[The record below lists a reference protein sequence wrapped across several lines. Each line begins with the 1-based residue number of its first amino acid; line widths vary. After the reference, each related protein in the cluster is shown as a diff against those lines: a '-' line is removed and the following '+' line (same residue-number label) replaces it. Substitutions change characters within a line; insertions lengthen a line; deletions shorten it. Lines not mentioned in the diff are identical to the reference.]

1 MSFFH
6 NLSHCGC
13 AAAMVF
19 FLSCAS
25 AEAIPAPDGSQ
36 PFSQVINPRIPA
48 RMTLAGELIDLD
60 PVDRYERLD
69 RELTSMAYTHG
80 NTLLILKRANRY
92 FPEMAPILRKNG
104 VPEDLLYLACIES
117 MLNDR
122 ALSPA
127 KAAGIWQFMPAT
139 AKQYG
144 LEVSDEVDERYNL
157 ELATAAACRYLKNA
171 KSRYGNWISAMASY
185 NAGPARISKELEAQN
200 VDLSLDL
207 YLTDETTRYVYRIM
221 AMKAIMEN
229 PSAFGFNLDAD
240 QLYQPRQCKE
250 VTVSGPVEDWPAWAA
265 QHGITFAQLRD
276 VNPWI
281 RAKKLTNKT
290 GKTYTVKIPEKKS
303 LKRSTQ
309 HKSVYNHAWVN

>member
-1 MSFFH
+1 MPSMYKF
-6 NLSHCGC
+6 SRGAC
-13 AAAMVF
+13 AAAMLL

-25 AEAIPAPDGSQ
+25 AEALPAPDGNS
-36 PFSQVINPRIPA
+36 PFSNVINPKVPS
-48 RMTLAGELIDLD
+48 RMTLAGEVIDLD
-60 PVDRYERLD
+60 PVDRFERLD

-80 NTLLILKRANRY
+80 NTLLIIKRANRY

-127 KAAGIWQFMPAT
+127 KAGGIWQFMPTT

-200 VDLSLDL
+200 ADLSLDL

-229 PSAFGFNLDAD
+229 PAAFGFNLDED

-250 VTVSGPVEDWPAWAA
+250 VTVSGPVEDWPQWAA
-265 QHGITFAQLRD
+265 EHGITYAQLRD

-303 LKRSTQ
+303 LRRSTQ
-309 HKSVYNHAWVN
+309 HKNVYNRAWVD

>member
-1 MSFFH
+1 MYKFSR
-6 NLSHCGC
+6 GAC
-13 AAAMVF
+13 AAAMLL

-25 AEAIPAPDGSQ
+25 AEALPAPDGNS
-36 PFSQVINPRIPA
+36 PFSNVINPKVPS
-48 RMTLAGELIDLD
+48 RMTLAGEVIDLD
-60 PVDRYERLD
+60 PVDRFERLD

-80 NTLLILKRANRY
+80 NTLLIIKRANRY

-127 KAAGIWQFMPAT
+127 KAGGIWQFMPTT

-200 VDLSLDL
+200 ADLSLDL

-229 PSAFGFNLDAD
+229 PAAFGFNLDED

-250 VTVSGPVEDWPAWAA
+250 VTVSGPVEDWPQWAA
-265 QHGITFAQLRD
+265 EHGITYAQLRD

-303 LKRSTQ
+303 LRRSTQ
-309 HKSVYNHAWVN
+309 HKNVYNRAWVD